1 MALLVSFEALG
12 PSLLLSTYCL
22 LRTTWL
28 LATSFLLLTTYYS
41 YLLVRLLRAARPV
54 PALFYLLTPP
64 AARAARPRRRL
75 NYNAIAGREGGEAVA
90 ELLRSLPAAVKEV
103 DLNRNQLGPEGGKSI
118 AAALPASA
126 VKSMDLGN
134 NQLGPEGGKAI
145 AAALPAS
152 AVEEMW
158 LSGNGFNK
166 KTKKA
171 LRDAWGD
178 RPGDLEL

>member
-1 MALLVSFEALG
+1 MEMALLVSFEALG
-12 PSLLLSTYCL
+12 PSLLLSTDCL

-54 PALFYLLTPP
+54 PAIFYLLSPP
-64 AARAARPRRRL
+64 VARAARPRRRL

-90 ELLRSLPAAVKEV
+90 ELLRSLPAAVKLV
-103 DLNRNQLGPEGGKSI
+103 DLNR
-118 AAALPASA
+118 
-126 VKSMDLGN
+126 

-152 AVEEMW
+152 AVKVYLQYNQLGPGGGRAIAAALPASALETMDLW
-158 LSGNGFNK
+158 RNGFDD
-166 KTKKA
+166 KTEKA
-171 LRDAWGD
+171 PRNG
-178 RPGDLEL
+178 